1 MRVIAGTL
9 RGRTLRTV
17 RDLSVRPTTDRAKQV
32 IFDVLATRVSLD
44 GANVLDLFAGSGS
57 LGIES
62 ISRGA
67 ASVVFIERSTP
78 AAVCLEENLQKL
90 GIDKKC
96 EILRGDIYRYLRSH
110 PPAFD
115 LVFADP
121 PYDLEGITELPAL
134 IARSGA
140 IKPGGWLVMEHR
152 SNTHVTPDPAV
163 FSTIIKT
170 LGQTVALIMQRL
182 EGSL

>member
-9 RGRTLRTV
+9 RGRTIRTV

-32 IFDVLATRVSLD
+32 IFDVLATRLD
-44 GANVLDLFAGSGS
+44 LAEARVLDLFAGSGS
-57 LGIES
+57 LGIEA

-67 ASVVFIERSTP
+67 SSVVFIERSVP
-78 AAVCLEENLQKL
+78 AADCLEENLEAL
-90 GIDKKC
+90 GIRDSC
-96 EILRGDIYRYLRSH
+96 EVLRGDMYRYLRSH

-121 PYDLEGITELPAL
+121 PYDLEGIVDLPKT
-134 IARSGA
+134 IAQSGA
-140 IKPGGWLVMEHR
+140 IRPGGWLVMEHR

-163 FSTIIKT
+163 FSTIVKT
-170 LGQTVALIMQRL
+170 LGQTVALIMQYKESR
-182 EGSL
+182 